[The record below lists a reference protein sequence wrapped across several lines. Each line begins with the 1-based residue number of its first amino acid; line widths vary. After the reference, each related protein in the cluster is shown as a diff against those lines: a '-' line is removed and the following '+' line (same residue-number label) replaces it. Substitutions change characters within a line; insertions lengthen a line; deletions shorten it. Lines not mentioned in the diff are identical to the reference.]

1 MPRTLLVLVSM
12 MSGQVSCCEGI
23 ITQTD
28 GAGSTALLQS
38 HSRSN
43 GFDSCLSRYL
53 GRSYFQPLHR
63 LLPAPTPRPNS
74 GLIEVYHNEVR
85 AMAEPIYMRVG
96 EGRSVE
102 LPELVGAMGNFLGL
116 LREVDSAVA
125 QKKTGF
131 LRWKVTALER
141 DPSPLV
147 GVTPLLQRNA
157 VDDTGFRV
165 EREVITNVVSLTDK
179 GERSR
184 YLSDAA
190 LSRVEKIAKTATKI
204 GESTIYTS
212 QTGNVALSTKVTVKT
227 FDQVREMTS
236 IKSVSYGTIVGS
248 LDSIFVHRGKEFR
261 VWDENIKRPVRCRFD
276 MRQESRAKDLL
287 GKRVIVTGMIQADR
301 YGQPVAMTVESL
313 DGAEL
318 GNLPTIEEM
327 VGLVPNFTGGLSL
340 KEFFE
345 DTD

>member
-1 MPRTLLVLVSM
+1 
-12 MSGQVSCCEGI
+12 
-23 ITQTD
+23 
-28 GAGSTALLQS
+28 
-38 HSRSN
+38 
-43 GFDSCLSRYL
+43 
-53 GRSYFQPLHR
+53 
-63 LLPAPTPRPNS
+63 
-74 GLIEVYHNEVR
+74 
-85 AMAEPIYMRVG
+85 MAEPIYMRVG

-165 EREVITNVVSLTDK
+165 EQEIITNVVSLTEK

-190 LSRVEKIAKTATKI
+190 LSRVEKIAKTAPKI

-212 QTGNVALSTKVTVKT
+212 QRGDVALSTKVTVKT

-236 IKSVSYGTIVGS
+236 IRSVSYGTVVGS
-248 LDSIFVHRGKEFR
+248 LDSISVHRGKEFR

-276 MRQESRAKDLL
+276 LRQEARAKDLL

-327 VGLVPNFTGGLSL
+327 MGLVPNFTGGLSL

>member
-1 MPRTLLVLVSM
+1 
-12 MSGQVSCCEGI
+12 
-23 ITQTD
+23 
-28 GAGSTALLQS
+28 
-38 HSRSN
+38 
-43 GFDSCLSRYL
+43 
-53 GRSYFQPLHR
+53 
-63 LLPAPTPRPNS
+63 
-74 GLIEVYHNEVR
+74 
-85 AMAEPIYMRVG
+85 MAEPIYMRVG

-248 LDSIFVHRGKEFR
+248 LDSISVHRGKEFR